1 MSAPLGTERTDTAV
15 TDVAVDDAFDC
26 DVAVIGLGPVGA
38 MLVNLLDE
46 AGLSVIGFDRE
57 PDIMPIPRGVG
68 IDAEI
73 MRVMQ
78 TLGLAEELEPQ
89 LKVFR
94 GAQYLDVDGNVVSTR
109 PGITREG
116 PQSWPARY
124 NVHQPDFERVLR
136 NGIERRDGA
145 SLRLSHEVTG
155 FEQDAASATVV
166 AENFTDGSTVRVRAR
181 FVVGCDGGRSIARR
195 FASTELD
202 DYGLNE
208 PWIVADFAVDDEADL
223 PGINTHYADPVQ
235 PAIYIHV
242 VRDLRRFEFKA
253 RPGEDLA
260 AAVEPDALWQRVS
273 RWITPEHA
281 ELLRAAVYTHRSLVA
296 KDWRHG
302 RLLLAGDAAHQT
314 PPFLGQGLCTGVRDA
329 ASLAWRLGSIVR
341 DEAPISL
348 LDSYVSERAEHAR
361 FFIRTATKLGAQ
373 LSSPDKSKLDELNRQ
388 VGREGSGSAPRLG
401 EGLFVTDAVGGTL
414 APQPRTASGA
424 RLDDAV
430 GYRFAI
436 VAEPALHAELDAATL
451 RLIAEGDL
459 ALVEADGPLLEWL
472 EVLGARAAILR
483 PDRYYYGAFTA
494 AEEVAAAVRTIV
506 AGIRPKVIAGAV
518 ADA

>member
-1 MSAPLGTERTDTAV
+1 MEKTY
-15 TDVAVDDAFDC
+15 DC

-38 MLVNLLDE
+38 ILVNLLGE
-46 AGLSVIGFDRE
+46 AGLDVIGLDRE

-109 PGITREG
+109 PGVSGEG
-116 PQSWPARY
+116 PQSWPARF

-136 NGIERRDGA
+136 DGIARRGNT
-145 SLRLSHEVTG
+145 SVRLLHEVVG
-155 FEQDAASATVV
+155 FEQDSDSATVI
-166 AENFTDGSTVRVRAR
+166 AEDLSSGERVSIRAR

-195 FASTELD
+195 FAEVELD

-208 PWIVADFAVDDEADL
+208 PWIVADFAVNDDVDL
-223 PGINTHYADPVQ
+223 PGINTHFADPVQ

-242 VRDLRRFEFKA
+242 VRNLRRFEFKA
-253 RPGEDLA
+253 RPDEDLA
-260 AAVEPDALWQRVS
+260 AAVEPEALWQRVS
-273 RWITPEHA
+273 RWLKPGDA

-296 KDWRHG
+296 KNWRNG

-329 ASLAWRLGSIVR
+329 ASLAWRLGAIIEH
-341 DEAPISL
+341 EAPIAL

-373 LSSPDKSKLDELNRQ
+373 LTAPDRSKLDELNKQ
-388 VGREGSGSAPRLG
+388 VGREGSGTAPRLG
-401 EGLFVTDAVGGTL
+401 PGLFADQEVGGTL
-414 APQPRTASGA
+414 APQPRDASGV
-424 RLDDAV
+424 RLDDRV
-430 GYRFAI
+430 GYRFA
-436 VAEPALHAELDAATL
+436 VVVGAEHRAALDAATL
-451 RLIAEGDL
+451 ALLADADL
-459 ALVEADGPLLEWL
+459 ALIEASGAVADWL
-472 EVLGARAAILR
+472 ESLDAGSVIVR
-483 PDRYYYGAFTA
+483 PDRYYYGAYSDAAALIDAIRAIA
-494 AEEVAAAVRTIV
+494 AEVRPQAMV
-506 AGIRPKVIAGAV
+506 GVS